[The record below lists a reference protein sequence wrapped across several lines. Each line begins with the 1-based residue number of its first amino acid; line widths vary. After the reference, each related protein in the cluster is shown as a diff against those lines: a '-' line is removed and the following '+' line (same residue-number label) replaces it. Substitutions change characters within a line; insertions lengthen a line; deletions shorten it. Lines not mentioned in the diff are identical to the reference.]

1 MNSQYLKA
9 RKIAKKS
16 FQRSVFKGEYP
27 YIQSLEYHLEHFSSL
42 PKKRIGMLEIPT
54 VLIVGTTNDSR
65 AKLFSCDFLP
75 LGEENTEFAI
85 KWENVL
91 KYQEKEGI
99 SDAIKV
105 YEYKH
110 LFYVEEGNKRVSVAK
125 FLDIPSILAEVIR
138 VVDEESDEL
147 YDEFVSFFD
156 CTNIYDIYFVKNN
169 HYKKLAE
176 VFNQSLDER
185 WDKEVILELKNYFH
199 RFCAASKKYIKGNA
213 YESYSEAFLLY
224 LEVYGK
230 DAIKSIQT
238 SEIKNVLKE
247 LSLLNDDHQ
256 FVNSSNDLKEEPFEV
271 IKNMVSINHNQKKVA
286 FIYESDPFVSS
297 EVFMHELGRILVND
311 KLHKDFICERYENGN
326 EEVIEKAIKEGADII
341 FTTSPELYEA
351 SFKSAIKHPNIKFYN
366 RSIYRS
372 RGTVETYD
380 IKMYEFKYLLGAL
393 AAMLTKNNSLGYIA
407 DVPVYGEIANINA
420 FAIGAQM
427 INPNIKV
434 YLGWK
439 ETLDQDWQDQMRYL
453 GIDVFSGPELP
464 SFVEYSTEYGLYK
477 LEEEGVIQMASPII
491 RWDIY
496 YEKLLNNYMN
506 GAKSSANLK
515 AISYWWGISSN
526 VLDINMSS
534 RIPYA
539 SQKMIESMKQG
550 VNGNIN
556 PFYGHIYSNE
566 NKEINKEGVLTTEE
580 IVMMDW
586 LNDNVIGI
594 IPQSEELTEHG
605 KHLVHIH
612 GVDL

>member
-1 MNSQYLKA
+1 MNSNYLKA
-9 RKIAKKS
+9 RKIAKRS
-16 FQRSVFKGEYP
+16 FQKAVFKGEYP
-27 YIQSLEYHLEHFSSL
+27 YIKSLEYQLEHFSSL
-42 PKKRIGMLEIPT
+42 PKKRIGIMEIPT
-54 VLIVGTTNDSR
+54 QLIVGTTNETR
-65 AKLFSCDFLP
+65 ASLFSCDFLP
-75 LGEENTEFAI
+75 LGEDNTEFAI

-91 KYQEKEGI
+91 KYQENEGI

-125 FLDIPSILAEVIR
+125 YLDIASIVAEVIR
-138 VVDEESDEL
+138 VIDEEEDSL
-147 YDEFVSFFD
+147 YEEFVSFFD
-156 CTNIYDIYFVKNN
+156 CTNIYDIYFVKES

-176 VFNQSLDER
+176 LFGHSLNEKWSKDE
-185 WDKEVILELKNYFH
+185 VLELKNSFH
-199 RFCAASKKYIKGNA
+199 RFSASAKKYLKNQNVEA
-213 YESYSEAFLLY
+213 YSEAYLLY

-230 DAIKSIQT
+230 EKIKTIKS
-238 SEIKNVLKE
+238 EDIKKVLKE

-256 FVNSSNDLKEEPFEV
+256 YVDSADELKEEPFDV
-271 IKNMVSINHNQKKVA
+271 IKKIVSINHNQKKVA

-311 KLHKDFICERYENGN
+311 KMNKNFVCERYENGN
-326 EEVIEKAIKEGADII
+326 EEVIEKAINEGAQIV
-341 FTTSPELYEA
+341 FTTSPELYDIA
-351 SFKSAIKHPNIKFYN
+351 FKAAIKHPDVKFYN
-366 RSIYRS
+366 CSIYRS
-372 RGTVETYD
+372 RATVETYD

-393 AAMLTKNNSLGYIA
+393 AAMLTKNNALGYIA

-427 INPNIKV
+427 INPDIKV

-439 ETLDQDWQDQMRYL
+439 ETLDQDWQNQMRYL

-477 LEEEGVIQMASPII
+477 LEEEDVVQLASPVI

-496 YEKLLNNYMN
+496 YEKLLNNYLN
-506 GAKSSANLK
+506 SSNTK
-515 AISYWWGISSN
+515 AISYWWGVSSG

-539 SQKMIESMKQG
+539 SRNMIETLKKG
-550 VNGNIN
+550 LN
-556 PFYGHIYSNE
+556 PFFGEIHSNE
-566 NKEINKEGVLTTEE
+566 DKVVNKEGTLSTED
-580 IVMMDW
+580 IVMMNW
-586 LNDNVIGI
+586 LNKNVIGI
-594 IPQSEELTEHG
+594 IPHSEELTEHG
-605 KHLVHIH
+605 KHLVKAH